1 MKYDVVQKCDGNLV
15 IVSTWVNNLE
25 GANKAFHD
33 RCSLL
38 INDKSFESGYV
49 AILDNDLNVMRKEFI
64 DHSVAPEPEPEPEPT
79 EE

>member
-15 IVSTWVNNLE
+15 IVSTWENNLE

-38 INDKSFESGYV
+38 ISDDSFTNGWV
-49 AILDNDLNVMRKEFI
+49 GIIDNDLNVIRKEFI
-64 DHSVAPEPEPEPEPT
+64 THSQDEPEAE
-79 EE
+79 